1 MICDRCY
8 KPADEGEHGLGLC
21 PLEARRKTA
30 VVWTDDIPGGVLMH
44 NGICNEDGTPKRYY
58 SKTEIREAC
67 KAKGVIPY
75 HDVYTEGGNQT
86 LSDARQREDWLKTS
100 TAQRE
105 KRWRDEAR
113 REKAHRR

>member
-1 MICDRCY
+1 MICERCY
-8 KPADEGEHGLGLC
+8 KPTDEGEHGLGLC
-21 PLEARRKTA
+21 PLEARRRTA
-30 VVWTDDIPGGVLMH
+30 VVWADDIPGGIEIA

-58 SKTEIREAC
+58 SKSEIRAAC

-75 HDVYTEGGNQT
+75 HDVYQEQGNKT
-86 LSDARQREDWLKTS
+86 LEDARHHADWLKTS

-113 REKAHRR
+113 REKR

>member
-8 KPADEGEHGLGLC
+8 GDTEVGEHGHMLC
-21 PLEARRKTA
+21 PLEARRRSAA
-30 VVWTDDIPGGVLMH
+30 VWQDTIEGGVLMT

-58 SKTEIREAC
+58 SHSEIREAC

-86 LSDARQREDWLKTS
+86 LSDARHREDWLRTS

-113 REKAHRR
+113 REKAHQ